1 MEYNIISKYI
11 KFVKRELLEFLRL
24 VIGNNYPKKV
34 CKLFINKYIDVRYF
48 NETNYSSTKDFVA
61 RLNKELLDVYNENKT
76 EEDDEKLKSAVALF
90 IYICYIDEVYPIE
103 DGYSVLDLLTQDET
117 LKLNLSDESL
127 KEIKKWLNNYSK
139 TKELFFESILSNDFI
154 LVEKSV
160 YRKTYLL
167 GLDSNVK
174 ISNLYSEYAIDKAY
188 NSPIINEDKLF
199 IMLIK
204 CSYELLKNAI
214 NLDFTRKYVIDIPAS
229 IVEKDRK
236 FKRLLSTIDNML
248 ARKYI
253 HLRITYS
260 TYLKNKNLFDLII
273 KYGYN
278 VGVIIDDSFEGK
290 INSLAIFSYIF
301 VYEDS
306 EFFDI
311 IKNNEDKIESKI
323 IKM

>member
-76 EEDDEKLKSAVALF
+76 EEEDEKLKSAVALF

-117 LKLNLSDESL
+117 LKLNLSSEIL

-174 ISNLYSEYAIDKAY
+174 ISNLYSEYA
-188 NSPIINEDKLF
+188 
-199 IMLIK
+199 
-204 CSYELLKNAI
+204 
-214 NLDFTRKYVIDIPAS
+214 
-229 IVEKDRK
+229 
-236 FKRLLSTIDNML
+236 
-248 ARKYI
+248 
-253 HLRITYS
+253 
-260 TYLKNKNLFDLII
+260 
-273 KYGYN
+273 
-278 VGVIIDDSFEGK
+278 
-290 INSLAIFSYIF
+290 
-301 VYEDS
+301 
-306 EFFDI
+306 
-311 IKNNEDKIESKI
+311 
-323 IKM
+323 